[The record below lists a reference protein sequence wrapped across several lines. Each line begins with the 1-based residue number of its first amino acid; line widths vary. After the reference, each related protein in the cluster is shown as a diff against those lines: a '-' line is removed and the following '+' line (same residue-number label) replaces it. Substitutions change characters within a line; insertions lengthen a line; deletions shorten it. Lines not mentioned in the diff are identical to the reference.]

1 MKTYKVL
8 SPNENIVLTF
18 TENDLIYTL
27 SKQEFDGEETI
38 LLQAKETGDGFIF
51 KDKIGKELDYSDM
64 DYLRLFLN
72 LIEKLD
78 DSLFES
84 YILTEPI
91 GIL

>member
-8 SPNENIVLTF
+8 SPNEGTVLTF

-27 SKQEFDGEETI
+27 TKHEFDGKQTV
-38 LLQAKETGDGFIF
+38 LFKAKETGNGFIF
-51 KDKIGKELDYSDM
+51 ENKIEKELDYSDM

-72 LIEKLD
+72 LIQKLD
-78 DSLFES
+78 ENIFES